1 MNIQGKPTIRKLR
14 DIDDAYTRHM
24 AYLDLQSKL
33 EDNQKN
39 IMAGLPPVVPT
50 AMPDPRTLA
59 QRRADLIEQRSKAT
73 QNILKLNID
82 KHEVNKILQEM
93 TDDDIK
99 DLNQIYPVLQKEISK
114 FDDIDSDFFMSFFR
128 NLLRNLKGTDYQ
140 LGLIKFDPSNL
151 EEIEFDDEMYK
162 YLDDSLKLLESD
174 LQELYEGFL
183 DEDED
188 ITEMG
193 EMVENTF
200 NGKNIDN
207 IYFRFIA
214 EYASTKKHNQRQINI
229 LSKMDQI
236 ADLLQKISDNYNFGT
251 EAPDSDEIADLDYSQ
266 IEKEIS
272 GMSNVDN
279 FIQAI
284 DYLPDIANKKVK
296 YALNYLL
303 ENEIGSGRS
312 RGFFRAHKIREQEKQ
327 EQLLQEQEDRE
338 QEDLRRPQTDI
349 FGEPDEDYLEEEFQ
363 QLAGSGIKKFIN
375 SKRPKTTPR
384 VIYGSGLGKIEE
396 IPKWM
401 LFGKFAIHYPELKRN
416 ILNIKYKSLS
426 QIPDLNKKIKISDDL
441 KDFLDEILKTGN
453 MSKVGYKNLTEKDK
467 KIFDIIST
475 KAGLYEK
482 FGIKPIITQPKD
494 IDLDKD
500 MKRFELVK
508 GEWIAG
514 NNNDEVKQELIL
526 LISKFINL
534 KMISEEDGK
543 DILKDLL
550 KK

>member
-24 AYLDLQSKL
+24 AYLDLQTNL

-114 FDDIDSDFFMSFFR
+114 FDDIDSDFFISFFR
-128 NLLRNLKGTDYQ
+128 NLLKNLKGSDYQ
-140 LGLIKFDPSNL
+140 LGLVNFNPMNT
-151 EEIEFDDEMYK
+151 EEIEFDDEMYEYLENSLQDLESK
-162 YLDDSLKLLESD
+162 LIEIDEGLDDD
-174 LQELYEGFL
+174 
-183 DEDED
+183 DD
-188 ITEMG
+188 IAEMG
-193 EMVENTF
+193 EFVENIF
-200 NGKNIDN
+200 NNYNIDK

-214 EYASTKKHNQRQINI
+214 EYISTKKHNQRQINI
-229 LSKMDQI
+229 LSKMNSV
-236 ADLLQKISDNYNFGT
+236 AELLNKIETDYNFGT
-251 EAPDSDEIADLDYSQ
+251 YAPEIEELWEMDYKNIDNQ
-266 IEKEIS
+266 LT
-272 GMSNVDN
+272 GFSNVDN
-279 FIQAI
+279 FIQLVE
-284 DYLPDIANKKVK
+284 YLPNIGNKKVL
-296 YALNYLL
+296 YALNFLL
-303 ENEIGSGRS
+303 KHMGTNRS
-312 RGFFRAHKIREQEKQ
+312 KGFFKVHKEKHQ
-327 EQLLQEQEDRE
+327 AKMEKLQQEQEESRQIE
-338 QEDLRRPQTDI
+338 EDK
-349 FGEPDEDYLEEEFQ
+349 EFQ
-363 QLAGSGIKKFIN
+363 DPLEKEADEEDEYEEAYSGNGIKKFIN
-375 SKRPKTTPR
+375 TKRQRTTPR
-384 VIYGSGLGKIEE
+384 VIFGSGLGKIEE

-441 KDFLDEILKTGN
+441 KDLIDEILKNGS

-475 KAGLYEK
+475 KAGLYDK
-482 FGIKPIITQPKD
+482 FGIKPIITQSKD
-494 IDLDKD
+494 IDLDKE

-508 GEWIAG
+508 GEWMAG